1 MKLINFILLFFYF
14 SYADTTIVAFDE
26 VHQSFGSL
34 GNNRTVID
42 TIQFPLSNSNFSQI
56 IMNVN
61 LECPDGGCDPWD
73 RKAKI
78 SVMHLEEWYE
88 IGRYV
93 TPYGVECGWTFD
105 VTDYRSILK
114 GEVALS
120 SYIDTWVRPGW
131 LVTIEFD
138 FISGSPSH
146 NHTTVRNIWNYDY
159 IVYGDETIPIN
170 IPSVT
175 EYIPMDAEEVYLR
188 MITTG
193 HGQGNTD
200 NAAEFSYRVHD
211 ININGEL
218 AFLHDFW
225 RSDCESNPCSPQN
238 GTWQYDRAGFCPGD
252 KVNHDDFYI
261 MENSLYGDT
270 LMFDYI
276 LEDYT
281 NFCSPN
287 SPSCVDGSTC
297 TQCEYN
303 YTGHTEPFYFI
314 GSQLIIHSNSYHSNA
329 DTYFKL
335 IDQDSLD
342 NTIDLY
348 LENFVPLFG
357 FQLKIDFSGLQETED
372 LDIELQNGIGG
383 RAEEQGWTIGANDSG
398 IVIGFAQETGA
409 PVPAGEGI
417 LTSFVLNGLGYAG
430 NSFILCGKKSSLNEL
445 RLEFMSNG
453 SPAWLEISD
462 PKYPEAFRSLI
473 VIKPLNEANETP
485 FNPNVK
491 IPFILN
497 QESIVELYLFNLQ
510 GKRVKELLSSQKM
523 IPGDYAINWN
533 GSSFPSGIYFYTIKV
548 DDFFATEKII
558 LLK

>member
-56 IMNVN
+56 TMNVN

-78 SVMHLEEWYE
+78 SVMHLGEWYE

-270 LMFDYI
+270 IRFDYT

-287 SPSCVDGSTC
+287 NPSCVDGSTC

-372 LDIELQNGIGG
+372 LDIEFQNGIGG

-398 IVIGFAQETGA
+398 IVIGFAQETGD

-417 LTSFVLNGLGYAG
+417 LTSFVLNGVSLASLSGLITISDLNASGYFGSEISSQAG
-430 NSFILCGKKSSLNEL
+430 LPLLINSNLNSFSDDFLPHNMKLL
-445 RLEFMSNG
+445 
-453 SPAWLEISD
+453 PA
-462 PKYPEAFRSLI
+462 YP
-473 VIKPLNEANETP
+473 NP

-523 IPGDYAINWN
+523 IPGDYAIDWN

>member
-287 SPSCVDGSTC
+287 NPSCVDGSTC

-417 LTSFVLNGLGYAG
+417 LTSFVLNGVSLASLSGLITISDLNASGYFGSEISSQAG
-430 NSFILCGKKSSLNEL
+430 LPLLINSNLNSFSDDFLPHNMKLL
-445 RLEFMSNG
+445 
-453 SPAWLEISD
+453 PA
-462 PKYPEAFRSLI
+462 YP
-473 VIKPLNEANETP
+473 NP

-523 IPGDYAINWN
+523 IPGDYAIDWN

>member
-1 MKLINFILLFFYF
+1 
-14 SYADTTIVAFDE
+14 
-26 VHQSFGSL
+26 
-34 GNNRTVID
+34 
-42 TIQFPLSNSNFSQI
+42 
-56 IMNVN
+56 
-61 LECPDGGCDPWD
+61 
-73 RKAKI
+73 
-78 SVMHLEEWYE
+78 
-88 IGRYV
+88 
-93 TPYGVECGWTFD
+93 
-105 VTDYRSILK
+105 
-114 GEVALS
+114 
-120 SYIDTWVRPGW
+120 
-131 LVTIEFD
+131 
-138 FISGSPSH
+138 
-146 NHTTVRNIWNYDY
+146 
-159 IVYGDETIPIN
+159 
-170 IPSVT
+170 
-175 EYIPMDAEEVYLR
+175 MDAEEVYLR

-287 SPSCVDGSTC
+287 NPSCVDGSTC

-372 LDIELQNGIGG
+372 LDIEFQNGIGG

-417 LTSFVLNGLGYAG
+417 LTSFVLNGVSLASLSGLITISDLNASGYFGSEISSQAG
-430 NSFILCGKKSSLNEL
+430 LPLLINSNLNSFSDDFLPHNMKLL
-445 RLEFMSNG
+445 
-453 SPAWLEISD
+453 PA
-462 PKYPEAFRSLI
+462 YP
-473 VIKPLNEANETP
+473 NP

-523 IPGDYAINWN
+523 IPGDYAIDWN

-548 DDFFATEKII
+548 DDF
-558 LLK
+558 LQLKK